1 MQVLP
6 LERRLH
12 PLLRV
17 PVRLLNAIAYG
28 LDLDV
33 DQVFLQSKLDE
44 EVFRRLSKGYG
55 SLSSKMVR
63 LTIVW
68 MD

>member
-1 MQVLP
+1 M
-6 LERRLH
+6 
-12 PLLRV
+12 
-17 PVRLLNAIAYG
+17 RLLNTIACE

-33 DQVFLQSKLDE
+33 DQALLQSKLGED
-44 EVFRRLSKGYG
+44 VFRRLSKGYG
-55 SLSSKMVR
+55 SFSGKMVR